1 MYPGLSDLLND
12 LLGTNFSVSFPP
24 MFGTMVALSF
34 LLGAWIMK
42 LELKRKETLGLVKPF
57 TRKSLVGKPATAGDL
72 FWNGIFGFVIG
83 FKLIYIFLNSS
94 EFFADPPASILS
106 LKGNFPG
113 GILFAALFIFLKYRE
128 KQKEKLAQPKIIEE
142 TIHPYQAVPEL
153 TMAAAIGGL
162 VGAKLFHIFEY
173 WSDFMSDPIGMFFS
187 GSGLTMYGGLI
198 LGTITTLWY
207 ARSIGISALNMC
219 DTAAPALMLSYGTGR
234 IGCQLSGDGD
244 WGIVNTAPQPQ
255 WMSFL
260 PEWTWKFNYPHNVI
274 GEGVQIPGCEGRYC
288 YQLAE
293 TVFPTPFYESVACIF
308 LFFVLWSF
316 RKRINI
322 PGVIFFLYLI
332 FNGIE
337 RFLVESIRVN
347 SKYHIGDF
355 AFTQAQL
362 ISTLLFITG
371 VVGIIYLKNRHSLS
385 RNQNISHEFTNKNR

>member
-12 LLGTNFSVSFPP
+12 IFGTNFKVSFPP

-42 LELKRKETLGLVKPF
+42 LELKRKESLGLVKQF
-57 TRKSLVGKPATAGDL
+57 TRRTLVGKDATL
-72 FWNGIFGFVIG
+72 SELIWNGVFGFIIG
-83 FKLIYIFLNSS
+83 YKLVYIFLNSDH
-94 EFFADPPASILS
+94 FFADPPSFILS
-106 LKGNFPG
+106 TKGTLWAGLLLGAVFV
-113 GILFAALFIFLKYRE
+113 FFKYRE
-128 KQKEKLAQPKIIEE
+128 KQKARLETPKLVEE
-142 TIHPYQAVPEL
+142 TVHPYQAVPEL

-162 VGAKLFHIFEY
+162 LGAKIFHILEY
-173 WSDFMSDPIGMFFS
+173 WGDFMADPIGLFFS

-198 LGTITTLWY
+198 VGSITTIWY
-207 ARSIGISALNMC
+207 ARSLGISALNMC

-244 WGIVNTAPQPQ
+244 WGIVNNALKPD
-255 WMSFL
+255 WLGFL
-260 PEWTWKFNYPHNVI
+260 PDWAWKFNYPHNVI
-274 GEGVQIPGCEGRYC
+274 SEGVPIPGCDGRYC

-293 TVFPTPFYESVACIF
+293 AVFPTPLYESVACIL
-308 LFFVLWSF
+308 LFFVLWGF
-316 RKRINI
+316 RKKTMI
-322 PGVIFFLYLI
+322 PGIIFSLYLVL
-332 FNGIE
+332 NGIE

-371 VVGIIYLKNRHSLS
+371 IIGIIYLKR
-385 RNQNISHEFTNKNR
+385 RNKIRQN